1 MHGRQGENPCRNNR
15 FESLPNGLT
24 LDISIKRLILI
35 TMTNTPPS
43 KALTHD
49 EKKAA
54 DAAFTGRPFNETW
67 SASAR
72 AVYDGIVKAMPHRD
86 AEILPPS
93 TVEAPAETPSG
104 RSEPLPPQESLN
116 QEPVAGEKLPSEGA
130 VIASYIQARETAIQA
145 GILIDVTPTALQL
158 GISFPVTIT
167 RPLWELGIVTNQ
179 SLPEADQSGR
189 LRDILMAF
197 RLRLASQTTLSPLL
211 DFPALLALP
220 PNGVPQPVPLFALI
234 QPDPTHQA
242 NVTLL
247 LPSEVSLSISSLN

>member
-1 MHGRQGENPCRNNR
+1 MY
-15 FESLPNGLT
+15 
-24 LDISIKRLILI
+24 LI
-35 TMTNTPPS
+35 MTNTPPP
-43 KALTHD
+43 KVLTHD

-54 DAAFTGRPFNETW
+54 DAAFTGRPFNEVW

-86 AEILPPS
+86 IAIPPPS
-93 TVEAPAETPSG
+93 TVETRAEVSSERG
-104 RSEPLPPQESLN
+104 EPLQPQGPLT
-116 QEPVAGEKLPSEGA
+116 QEHVAGQELPGEGA
-130 VIASYIQARETAIQA
+130 VMPSTIRDWEAAIQA

-158 GISFPVTIT
+158 GITFPVTIT
-167 RPLWELGIVTNQ
+167 RPLWEMGIVTKQ
-179 SLPEADQSGR
+179 SLSEADQNGR

-197 RLRLASQTTLSPLL
+197 RLRLASLTTVSPLL